1 MASKEL
7 LFYISHGHGT
17 GNDRGAVSGK
27 FVELELNEAVCKYA
41 REYALANRKNLQFK
55 VAYPERHG
63 DAMSLQEHIDEVAQY
78 RLKYR
83 TVLIDVHFNS
93 NVGGNG
99 VGVEVW
105 VKPDNKYAKEFG
117 EMILD
122 EQKKIGRPSRG
133 IKVNPAF
140 KIMKADGVVVL
151 PEMGFV
157 STVKDR
163 KDFDTEAEL
172 KEIGYALGKAMIR
185 YAEVYA

>member
-1 MASKEL
+1 MEKEL

-27 FVELELNEAVCKYA
+27 FVELELNETVCGYA
-41 REYALANRKNLQFK
+41 REYAMDNRGDLPFK
-55 VAYPERHG
+55 IAYPERHG
-63 DAMSLQEHIDEVAQY
+63 DAMTLQEHIDEIAHY
-78 RLKYR
+78 RLRYR

-93 NVGGNG
+93 DKNKAG
-99 VGVEVW
+99 VGAEVW
-105 VKPDNKYAKEFG
+105 VKPNNRYAKEFA

-133 IKVNPAF
+133 VKVNRNF
-140 KIMKADGVVVL
+140 KIMQADGVVVL

-172 KEIGYALGKAMIR
+172 KEMGYALGKAMIR